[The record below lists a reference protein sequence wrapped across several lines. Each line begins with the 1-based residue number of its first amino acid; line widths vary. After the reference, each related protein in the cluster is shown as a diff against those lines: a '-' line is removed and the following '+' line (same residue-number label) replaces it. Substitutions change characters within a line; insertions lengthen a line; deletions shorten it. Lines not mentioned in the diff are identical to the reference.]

1 MNTKEAFKARYA
13 SLHPL
18 MILRSEEK
26 SKTLGELFDI
36 LELVPTQY
44 PLIWDD
50 EVKRWVHTE
59 DLLLSEYEMKE
70 GNPI

>member
-1 MNTKEAFKARYA
+1 
-13 SLHPL
+13 